1 MSNYNLPELSKSI
14 TEQIKKH
21 SVPSVTTGIVL
32 GSGLGDFVQSLTD
45 QIVID
50 VKTLDGYPA
59 ATVHGHSGKIIF
71 GLSGKIPVVAFQG
84 RIHHYEGRDL
94 KLTTL
99 PVWIMK
105 NLGVERIIL
114 TNAAGGLNQNFH
126 VGDLMVIDDHINLLW
141 KNPLIG
147 KNDDSNGLRFPDMAE
162 PYSKRLLDI
171 AFAAGSELSVKLQKG
186 VYLGLTGPSYETPAE
201 IKMFRTLGADAVGMS
216 TVAEN
221 IQAVQLGMEVLGI
234 SCITNMA
241 AGITGQKLSHEEV
254 TETGNLVKEKF
265 SKLVHA
271 IVQKM

>member
-1 MSNYNLPELSKSI
+1 MSSYNLPELSKSI
-14 TEQIKKH
+14 TDLIRKH
-21 SVPSVTTGIVL
+21 PIPEVKTGIVL
-32 GSGLGDFVQSLTD
+32 GSGLGDFVQSLTN
-45 QIVID
+45 QVIID

-71 GLSGKIPVVAFQG
+71 GRSGQTNVVAFQG

-99 PVWIMK
+99 PIWIMK
-105 NLGVERIIL
+105 NLGIEKIIL

-147 KNDDSNGLRFPDMAE
+147 KNDESQGPRFPDMSE
-162 PYSKRLLDI
+162 PYSKQLSSI
-171 AFAAGSELSVKLQKG
+171 AFAVGESLSIRLQKG

-221 IQAVQLGMEVLGI
+221 IQAVQLGMQVLGI

-254 TETGNLVKEKF
+254 TETGNMVKEKF
-265 SKLVHA
+265 SHLVHA
-271 IVQKM
+271 IIQKM